1 MFLQGLFRDLVGIL
15 SSVFIPT
22 RLKKNLAGY
31 PIINKLLNNRT
42 QVINLFSKRI
52 TKKIII
58 KIDNRIK

>member
-31 PIINKLLNNRT
+31 SINNKLLNN
-42 QVINLFSKRI
+42 
-52 TKKIII
+52 
-58 KIDNRIK
+58 